1 MLTGRPRS
9 SHAIRNRGLAQLMLP
24 VSSRTTGIE
33 QAVVDKDEQA
43 EKRDEDGV
51 EDGRDL
57 GQVQQAADVHAHQ
70 QQALRPQYNQV
81 GPKQQTKQNINYTQ

>member
-1 MLTGRPRS
+1 
-9 SHAIRNRGLAQLMLP
+9 MLP

-33 QAVVDKDEQA
+33 EAVVDNDEQA

-57 GQVQQAADVHAHQ
+57 GQV
-70 QQALRPQYNQV
+70 
-81 GPKQQTKQNINYTQ
+81 